1 MNHDGDHLSR
11 GQRDFPG
18 RIAERASESIPAW
31 PRRPRAHAE
40 APNIVV
46 VLLDDL
52 GFSDISP
59 FGAEIDTPALEEIA
73 ASGYRL
79 ANYQTPPMCALARA
93 ALMTGLNPH
102 RAGFSFVPHI
112 DPGYPHARME
122 LPQDTPTLAETLRD
136 AGYATFMVGK
146 WHLTPEAQM
155 HDGADRSSWPCQR
168 GFDRY
173 YGCLDGFTSLLHP
186 HRLLQDNTPLDRESY
201 PAGYHLTDDL
211 TDRALEMI
219 GALRASD
226 PGKPFLLYFSHV
238 AVHAPL
244 QAKPEDMAKYRGM
257 YDAGW
262 DHVRSERFARQIRNG
277 LFPEGTRPAGRNNE
291 PGLDVVPWDSLDD
304 GQRTLFA
311 RYMEVYAA
319 AVDNVDQNLR
329 RLTDR
334 LKQLGEY
341 ENTIIFF
348 TSDNG
353 ASGEGGDVGTRSYFS
368 RFVTTGQELPP
379 EWQADVPKDPELI
392 GGPRSFAHYPRG
404 WAYAS
409 NTPFRLYKTHPYG
422 GGVRVPMLVSWP
434 AGLPRA
440 AEDTGVRHQFAYA
453 TDVMPTLLDLAGVE
467 PLQRRTG
474 EKGQTPDG
482 CSFASWLRT
491 EQEPSAHRNQY
502 VELNGRRS
510 FQEDRWKVIAPTA
523 NGPEWSSHGW
533 ELYDVD
539 EDPAETRDLSAFHPE
554 RVRALGDR
562 WKAAAWE
569 NQVFPLNDDGSH
581 FRRRPATELIL
592 EQPVTL
598 YPCTPTL
605 ERYRSAK
612 LVALRSTVID
622 VRLDYRH
629 GDEGVLVAHGDQ
641 GGGYVLYIEDHA
653 LHCAYNEYGRMRRMS
668 AALPPVAVRMGL
680 QFEVLPQLRWRLLLS
695 IDGAEAAS
703 LGPVLQLV
711 GMCPLTGISVGADRG
726 GPVDW
731 DLYQR
736 RGQFRYRG
744 SLQHVRYT
752 PGPKADYHD
761 EELIDVEQ
769 QAALQFD

>member
-1 MNHDGDHLSR
+1 MQHDEDHLSR

-31 PRRPRAHAE
+31 LRRPRAHAG

-79 ANYQTPPMCALARA
+79 ANYQSPPMCAPARA

-122 LPQDTPTLAETLRD
+122 LPHDTPTLAESLRD

-173 YGCLDGFTSLLHP
+173 YGCLDGFTSLFHP
-186 HRLLQDNTPLDRESY
+186 HRILQDNTPVDHESY

-226 PGKPFLLYFSHV
+226 PDKPFLLYFSHV

-262 DHVRSERFARQIRNG
+262 DHVRSQRFARQIRNG

-319 AVDNVDQNLR
+319 AVDNVDQNFR

-341 ENTIIFF
+341 ENTIIVF

-379 EWQADVPKDPELI
+379 EWQADVPRDPELI
-392 GGPRSFAHYPRG
+392 GGPRSFVHYPRG

-440 AEDTGVRHQFAYA
+440 AEDAGVRNQFAYA

-491 EQEPSAHRNQY
+491 AHKPSEHRSQY

-510 FQEDRWKVIAPTA
+510 FQEGGWKVIAPTA
-523 NGPEWSSHGW
+523 NGPEWTSHGW

-539 EDPAETRDLSAFHPE
+539 EDPAETRDLSAIHPE
-554 RVRALGDR
+554 RVSALADR

-598 YPCTPTL
+598 YSGTPTL

-641 GGGYVLYIEDHA
+641 GGGYVLYIEDRA
-653 LHCAYNEYGRMRRMS
+653 LHCAYNEYGRTRRMS

-680 QFEVLPQLRWRLLLS
+680 QFEVLPQLRWRLALS

-703 LGPVLQLV
+703 LEPVLQLV
-711 GMCPLTGISVGADRG
+711 GMCPLTGISVGTDRG

-731 DLYQR
+731 DLNQR
-736 RGQFRYRG
+736 RGQFRYQG
-744 SLQHVRYT
+744 ILQHVRYT

-761 EELIDVEQ
+761 EELIDIEQ

>member
-1 MNHDGDHLSR
+1 MNHDGDHPTR
-11 GQRDFPG
+11 GQQDFPG
-18 RIAERASESIPAW
+18 RIAELASESIPAW
-31 PRRPRAHAE
+31 PRRPRAHAG

-59 FGAEIDTPALEEIA
+59 FGAEIDTPALEELA

-79 ANYQTPPMCALARA
+79 ANYQTPPMCAPARA

-112 DPGYPHARME
+112 DPGFPHARME
-122 LPQDTPTLAETLRD
+122 LPHDAPTLAETLRG

-168 GFDRY
+168 GFDRF
-173 YGCLDGFTSLLHP
+173 YGCLDGFTSLFHP
-186 HRLLQDNTPLDRESY
+186 HRLLQDNTPMDRESY
-201 PAGYHLTDDL
+201 PEGYHLTDDL
-211 TDRALEMI
+211 TDRALDMI
-219 GALRASD
+219 GGLRASD
-226 PGKPFLLYFSHV
+226 PDKPFLLYFSHI

-244 QAKPEDMAKYRGM
+244 QAKPEDIAKYRGM
-257 YDAGW
+257 YDSGW
-262 DHVRSERFARQIRNG
+262 DHVRSERFAREVRNG
-277 LFPEGTRPAGRNNE
+277 LFPEGTRPAGRNSE

-304 GQRTLFA
+304 GQRLLFS

-334 LKQLGEY
+334 LKELGEY
-341 ENTIIFF
+341 ENTIILF

-353 ASGEGGDVGTRSYFS
+353 ASGEGGETGTRSYFS
-368 RFVTTGQELPP
+368 RFVTVGQELPP
-379 EWQADVPKDPELI
+379 EWQADVPRNPELI
-392 GGPRSFAHYPRG
+392 GGPQSFAHYPRG

-409 NTPFRLYKTHPYG
+409 NTPFRLYKTHPYS

-434 AGLPRA
+434 AGLPRTST
-440 AEDTGVRHQFAYA
+440 DGGVRQQFAYA

-467 PLQRRTG
+467 PLQRCAG
-474 EKGQTPDG
+474 GPAQTPDG
-482 CSFASWLRT
+482 RSFAPWLRT
-491 EQEPSAHRNQY
+491 ARARSERGSQY

-510 FQEDRWKVIAPTA
+510 FHEGGWKVVAPTA
-523 NGPEWSSHGW
+523 NGPGWSPHGW
-533 ELYDVD
+533 ELYHVE
-539 EDPAETRDLSAFHPE
+539 EDPAETRNLAATHPE

-562 WKAAAWE
+562 WRATAWA
-569 NQVFPLNDDGSH
+569 NQVFPLNDDGSL
-581 FRRRPATELIL
+581 FRRRPSTELVL

-598 YPCTPTL
+598 FPGTPTL
-605 ERYRSAK
+605 ERYRSSK

-622 VRLDYRH
+622 VQLDYRS

-641 GGGYVLYIEDHA
+641 GGGYLLYVEDGA
-653 LHCAYNEYGRMRRMS
+653 VHCAYNEYGRMRRVS
-668 AALPPVAVRMGL
+668 AALPVGTTEVGL
-680 QFEVLPQLRWRLLLS
+680 RFEVLPQLRWRLALS
-695 IDGAEAAS
+695 VDGTEEAA
-703 LGPVLQLV
+703 LGSVVQLV

-736 RGQFRYRG
+736 RGPFRYQGNLR
-744 SLQHVRYT
+744 HVRYT
-752 PGPKADYHD
+752 PGTKADYHD
-761 EELIDVEQ
+761 EELVDIEQ
-769 QAALQFD
+769 QTALQFD